1 MRTLTVTNKE
11 LYHTILRSAIVYL
24 VCMIICFL
32 HVLDV
37 YKTNVSQVRERQG
50 DLVVQ
55 AGNLTQEYF
64 AGLYDLVL
72 QSGEE
77 IAVLSEDAGVYREI
91 LERLCRFGKFDKA
104 IYVKNAVIYTESG
117 KIAGARVSAIWK
129 QIADTGVDAIRLIE
143 NVWEENDR
151 YLMFPV
157 ETSCQ
162 DGQQA
167 YLIAFY
173 DCVNVL
179 RDERYEEVTSD
190 CQSYLISRDGLI
202 LDVYNHEDVQVE
214 GDNITN
220 FFVQLSKLSD
230 GEHVSTG
237 KIQNLKVDIRNNDSL
252 RIILNGED
260 AHPNLV
266 SIEKVDGVE
275 EIYIAAVMDQRSQM
289 DNMYTYIRRTVYF
302 MLALMGM
309 MMVPIIFMW
318 LYSKGVM
325 RRMEKL
331 AYTDEVTGG
340 RNVNFF
346 RKEAMNILELHPES
360 PYLIQRFDIL
370 NFRYLNET
378 YGHLRADEILK
389 ACVSIYHEIY
399 SNKELCVRMD
409 SDQFLALTLNDSGV
423 EERRNEYCKRV
434 NQYATQNGIK
444 YPIRMKFGIYQL
456 RKQDRDIDVMID
468 RANIARRSL
477 AGNDAETVA
486 YYSDAILLQTR
497 KADKIESEM
506 QQALENGE
514 FKVYLQAKWDV
525 QENKVAGA
533 EALVRWIKPDGNMVY
548 PDEFI
553 PVFERN
559 GFIEKLDFYMLE
571 AVCKRMQQVI
581 RDGGTVYPISINQSR
596 MLLHNPEY
604 IAHVTDILKQY
615 EMPQK
620 YIELE
625 VTETALFDDKERMIH
640 ILQDLKSENIPLAM
654 DDFGSGYSSL
664 NVLKDMP
671 FDILKIDRAFFS
683 ESITSESSTL
693 ILQKIIEMADGLGL
707 EVICEG
713 VETQQ
718 QVELLREMG
727 CRRVQGYFYAR
738 PIPMEEYIRQ
748 YCNCQ
753 SAEGK

>member
-24 VCMIICFL
+24 VCMIICFV

-37 YKTNVSQVRERQG
+37 YKTNVSQVRDRQG

-64 AGLYDLVL
+64 AGLYDLVQ
-72 QSGEE
+72 QSGAE
-77 IAVLSEDAGVYREI
+77 ISTIPEDAGIYREI
-91 LERLCRFGKFDKA
+91 LERLCRFGNFDKA
-104 IYVKNAVIYTESG
+104 IYVKNAAIYTESG
-117 KIAGARVSAIWK
+117 KIAGSRVSAIWE
-129 QIADTGVDAIRLIE
+129 QLVNTGVDGVRVIE
-143 NVWEENDR
+143 NIWEEHDR

-157 ETSCQ
+157 ETSSQ
-162 DGQQA
+162 TGEE

-173 DCVNVL
+173 DCTNVL
-179 RDERYEEVTSD
+179 KDERYEEVTSD
-190 CQSYLISRDGLI
+190 CQSYLINKEGLI
-202 LDVYNHEDVQVE
+202 LDVYNHADVQVE
-214 GDNITN
+214 GDTITN

-230 GEHVSTG
+230 GEHASTSR
-237 KIQNLKVDIRNNDSL
+237 IQNLKVDIRSNDSL
-252 RIILNGED
+252 RIILNGEN
-260 AHPNLV
+260 AQPNLI

-275 EIYIAAVMDQRSQM
+275 EVYIAAVMDQRSQM
-289 DNMYTYIRRTVYF
+289 DDMRTYIRRTVYF
-302 MLALMGM
+302 MLALMLM
-309 MMVPIIFMW
+309 MMVPIVFMW

-331 AYTDEVTGG
+331 AYTDEVTDGK
-340 RNVNFF
+340 NVNFF
-346 RKEAMNILELHPES
+346 RKEAMNILELHSES

-370 NFRYLNET
+370 NFRYINEA
-378 YGHLRADEILK
+378 YGHLRADEVLK
-389 ACVSIYHEIY
+389 ACITIYDEIY
-399 SNKELCVRMD
+399 SDKELCVRMD
-409 SDQFLALTLNDSGV
+409 SDQFLALALNDSDV
-423 EERRNEYCKRV
+423 EERRNEYCRRV
-434 NQYATQNGIK
+434 NQYAAQNGIK

-497 KADKIESEM
+497 KVDKIESEM
-506 QQALENGE
+506 QQALDNGE

-525 QENKVAGA
+525 QENRVAGA
-533 EALVRWIKPDGNMVY
+533 EALVRWIKPDGNMVF

-571 AVCKRMQQVI
+571 TVCKRMQQVLK
-581 RDGGTVYPISINQSR
+581 DGGTVYPISINQSR

-604 IAHVTDILKQY
+604 IAHVTEILKQY

-625 VTETALFDDKERMIH
+625 VTETALFDDKDRMIH
-640 ILQDLKSENIPLAM
+640 ILKDLKSENIPLAM

-718 QVELLREMG
+718 QVELLRKMG

-738 PIPMEEYIRQ
+738 PIPMEDYIRQ
-748 YCNCQ
+748 YCNCK
-753 SAEGK
+753 SAEEK